1 MDTNR
6 LKRFAQDARRDLQ
19 KIVKALLPLAL
30 AENSAAR
37 REKPQA
43 VAELKKA
50 LKKQGDEALIDKI
63 AYTWFN
69 RFCAL
74 RFMDVM
80 GYNSIRIV
88 SPLPGHFQP
97 EILEEAKGG
106 NIDETFVADSKYRAR
121 IKGLLDGS
129 IPAVDGQAEAYKL
142 LLVSACNAY
151 NKVMPFLFQKIDDYT
166 ELLLPDD
173 LMKENSILMKTRD
186 ALTEDV
192 AADGVEVI
200 GWLYQFYISEKK
212 DEVMGKTVKTEDIPA
227 ATQLFTPDWIVRYL
241 VQNSLGRLWMLN
253 HPNSKLADDME
264 YYIPVDSDEWVVG
277 SDEWVDICG
286 KSVKKEEVAKY
297 VCKELSRITGLA
309 EEYGV
314 GNAHISTVNAFAEGR
329 NTCTVKSDAQSSG
342 LNTIQYSRGT
352 SKKLYEGIRELSVD
366 STGLQGRIGNPTYD
380 LCSPE
385 ILDAIASGNGSE
397 LVRRG
402 WKDAERIDWETLHA
416 LIDNASK
423 NSNTTHY
430 PLPTTH
436 LKISS
441 PEEIRICDPCCG
453 SGHMLTYAFDLLVKI
468 YEEEGYDRRKIP
480 TLILLKNLHGVEI
493 DTRAGELAAF
503 ALTMKAREY
512 DSRFLRRENAPYPQ
526 ICVLQNI
533 AFDEGEIPQYMD
545 AIGHDLFTESLQ
557 QTLHQFTQADCFGS
571 LIVPKISN
579 AASIMDVLT
588 ERGVEAELFLAKVH
602 DKVLDVINQ
611 ADYLSQK
618 YHVVVTNPPYMGGK
632 GMNADLKRFAER
644 LYPDSKSDLFAMF
657 IERCLQL
664 VQHQGTIGMITMQSW
679 MFLSS
684 FEKLRTKL
692 LDENTILSM
701 AHLGARGFDSIGGEV
716 VQTTAFTMT
725 NTFIPDYKGAFIRLV
740 DGNNEAEKA
749 AMFQEAVR

>member
-6 LKRFAQDARRDLQ
+6 LKRFAQDARRELQ
-19 KIVKALLPLAL
+19 KIVKALLPLVL

-43 VAELKKA
+43 VAELEKA
-50 LKKQGDEALIDKI
+50 LKTQGDEALIDKI

-97 EILEEAKGG
+97 EILEEAKSG

-166 ELLLPDD
+166 ELLMPDD

-186 ALTEDV
+186 AITEDV

-264 YYIPVDSDEWVVG
+264 YYIPPT
-277 SDEWVDICG
+277 
-286 KSVKKEEVAKY
+286 EEDKDFL
-297 VCKELSRITGLA
+297 E
-309 EEYGV
+309 
-314 GNAHISTVNAFAEGR
+314 
-329 NTCTVKSDAQSSG
+329 VKSP
-342 LNTIQYSRGT
+342 
-352 SKKLYEGIRELSVD
+352 E
-366 STGLQGRIGNPTYD
+366 D
-380 LCSPE
+380 L
-385 ILDAIASGNGSE
+385 
-397 LVRRG
+397 
-402 WKDAERIDWETLHA
+402 K
-416 LIDNASK
+416 
-423 NSNTTHY
+423 
-430 PLPTTH
+430 
-436 LKISS
+436 
-441 PEEIRICDPCCG
+441 ICDPCCG

-480 TLILLKNLHGVEI
+480 TLILVKNLHGVEI

-512 DSRFLRRENAPYPQ
+512 DSRFLRRENAPHPR
-526 ICVLQNI
+526 ICVLENI
-533 AFDEGEIPQYMD
+533 TFDEGEIPQYME

-557 QTLHQFTQADCFGS
+557 QTLQQFTQADCFGS
-571 LIVPKISN
+571 LIVPKIN
-579 AASIMDVLT
+579 DAAAIMDVLT
-588 ERGVEAELFLAKVH
+588 ERGVEAELFLANVH
-602 DKVLDVINQ
+602 NKVLNVINQ
-611 ADYLSQK
+611 ADFLSQK

-725 NTFIPDYKGAFIRLV
+725 NTLIPDYKGAFIRLV
-740 DGNNEAEKA
+740 DGNNETEKA

>member
-6 LKRFAQDARRDLQ
+6 LKRFAQDARRELQ
-19 KIVKALLPLAL
+19 KIVKALLPLVL

-43 VAELKKA
+43 VTELEKA
-50 LKKQGDEALIDKI
+50 LRTQGNEALIDKI

-80 GYNSIRIV
+80 GYNSIRVV

-186 ALTEDV
+186 AITEDV

-264 YYIPVDSDEWVVG
+264 YYIPPTEEDKDFLE
-277 SDEWVDICG
+277 
-286 KSVKKEEVAKY
+286 VK
-297 VCKELSRITGLA
+297 
-309 EEYGV
+309 
-314 GNAHISTVNAFAEGR
+314 
-329 NTCTVKSDAQSSG
+329 
-342 LNTIQYSRGT
+342 
-352 SKKLYEGIRELSVD
+352 
-366 STGLQGRIGNPTYD
+366 
-380 LCSPE
+380 
-385 ILDAIASGNGSE
+385 
-397 LVRRG
+397 
-402 WKDAERIDWETLHA
+402 
-416 LIDNASK
+416 
-423 NSNTTHY
+423 
-430 PLPTTH
+430 
-436 LKISS
+436 S
-441 PEEIRICDPCCG
+441 PEELKICDPCCG

-512 DSRFLRRENAPYPQ
+512 DSRFLRRENAPYPP

-725 NTFIPDYKGAFIRLV
+725 NTFIPNYKGAFIRLV
-740 DGNNEAEKA
+740 DGNNETEKA

>member
-6 LKRFAQDARRDLQ
+6 LKRFAQDARRELQ
-19 KIVKALLPLAL
+19 KIVKALLPLVL

-43 VAELKKA
+43 VTELEKA
-50 LKKQGDEALIDKI
+50 LRTQGDEALVDKI

-121 IKGLLDGS
+121 IKGLLEGS

-173 LMKENSILMKTRD
+173 LMKENSILMKTRE
-186 ALTEDV
+186 AITEDV

-264 YYIPVDSDEWVVG
+264 YYIPPTEENKDFLE
-277 SDEWVDICG
+277 
-286 KSVKKEEVAKY
+286 VK
-297 VCKELSRITGLA
+297 
-309 EEYGV
+309 
-314 GNAHISTVNAFAEGR
+314 
-329 NTCTVKSDAQSSG
+329 
-342 LNTIQYSRGT
+342 
-352 SKKLYEGIRELSVD
+352 
-366 STGLQGRIGNPTYD
+366 
-380 LCSPE
+380 
-385 ILDAIASGNGSE
+385 
-397 LVRRG
+397 
-402 WKDAERIDWETLHA
+402 
-416 LIDNASK
+416 
-423 NSNTTHY
+423 
-430 PLPTTH
+430 
-436 LKISS
+436 S
-441 PEEIRICDPCCG
+441 PEELKICDPCCG

-468 YEEEGYDRRKIP
+468 YEEEGYDHRKIP
-480 TLILLKNLHGVEI
+480 TLILLKNLHGIEI
-493 DTRAGELAAF
+493 DQRAGELAAF

-512 DSRFLRRENAPYPQ
+512 DSRFLRRENSPRPQ
-526 ICVLQNI
+526 ICVLENFSNQWSVVSGQFEEACKQVGCKLDDFLHDINM
-533 AFDEGEIPQYMD
+533 FDK
-545 AIGHDLFTESLQ
+545 
-557 QTLHQFTQADCFGS
+557 ADCMGS
-571 LIVPKISN
+571 LLRPKLSSEKLM
-579 AASIMDVLT
+579 ALSEYFSDHWSLT
-588 ERGVEAELFLAKVH
+588 TDHSLFEDAEHKNLQ
-602 DKVLDVINQ
+602 KVLCQ

-725 NTFIPDYKGAFIRLV
+725 NTLIPNYKGAFIRLV